1 MEETQLL
8 KDVASK
14 YSLSFEAVLCLWDA
28 LQRGNGSMAQFSHP
42 ELGGSGQW
50 MAGGMLM
57 LQNMF
62 DHSLKAKVDQV
73 CRELAGPAA
82 RSANE
87 RPQHAPATGGSQQQS
102 QYSGGHA
109 MQSQSSSGW
118 WPSEL
123 GRPSSSGSQNQLRY
137 AVFPEARRL
146 AINDGHSVRI
156 YDTAEHRIGGVSQQQ
171 GGGESVVFHSDRG
184 RVELSQLREVSVDR
198 PDGGGSREEEAAKSA
213 AARGATPAA
222 SGVEAAGVASDARP
236 FLRDAGEAVGRTAG
250 PGASVDPIDAL
261 ERLAKLHRAGIV
273 TDEEF
278 NAKKAELLRRL

>member
-8 KDVASK
+8 KDIAAK

-28 LQRGNGSMAQFSHP
+28 LQRGNGTMAQFSHP

-62 DHSLKAKVDQV
+62 DHSLKTKVDQA

-82 RSANE
+82 QAASEPPQQAAAN
-87 RPQHAPATGGSQQQS
+87 GGSQQQS
-102 QYSGGHA
+102 QYSGGQA
-109 MQSQSSSGW
+109 MQSRTSSAW

-137 AVFPEARRL
+137 AVFPETRRL

-156 YDTAEHRIGGVSQQQ
+156 YDTADHRIGGVSQQQ
-171 GGGESVVFHSDRG
+171 GSGESVVFHSDRG
-184 RVELSQLREVSVDR
+184 RVELSQLREVSSDR
-198 PDGGGSREEEAAKSA
+198 REGSSSGAEEAPRSA
-213 AARGATPAA
+213 AAGGPESAGDDEPAAGAA
-222 SGVEAAGVASDARP
+222 SGSPPPSRGDAWSVGGTAAAGTP
-236 FLRDAGEAVGRTAG
+236 L
-250 PGASVDPIDAL
+250 DPIDAL
-261 ERLAKLHRAGIV
+261 ERLAKLHRSGIL

-278 NAKKAELLRRL
+278 NAKKTELLRRL